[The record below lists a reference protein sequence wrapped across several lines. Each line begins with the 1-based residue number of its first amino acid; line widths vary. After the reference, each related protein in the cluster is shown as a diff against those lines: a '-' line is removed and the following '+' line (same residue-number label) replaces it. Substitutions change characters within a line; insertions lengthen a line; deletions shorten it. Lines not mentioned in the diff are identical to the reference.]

1 MGWDLACNRKRKS
14 NIEQGMS
21 KATAIWQRKNFVI
34 RNSLFDIR
42 YSFQAHGKPII
53 LELRTAEESA
63 KPLIKLGMLIYL
75 KLLRSGATL
84 APGLSASR
92 GFLRGF
98 FRKLID
104 VFPAEIF
111 SEFLAHFFHP
121 SGNAARII
129 FIKPG

>member
-1 MGWDLACNRKRKS
+1 MGWDLACNRKRIS

-21 KATAIWQRKNFVI
+21 KAKAIWQRKNFII

-53 LELRTAEESA
+53 LELRIAEELA
-63 KPLIKLGMLIYL
+63 KPLIKLGMIIYL
-75 KLLRSGATL
+75 KLVWSGGAI
-84 APGLSASR
+84 ARRLSASR

-98 FRKLID
+98 LRKLID

-111 SEFLAHFFHP
+111 SEFLAHLFHP